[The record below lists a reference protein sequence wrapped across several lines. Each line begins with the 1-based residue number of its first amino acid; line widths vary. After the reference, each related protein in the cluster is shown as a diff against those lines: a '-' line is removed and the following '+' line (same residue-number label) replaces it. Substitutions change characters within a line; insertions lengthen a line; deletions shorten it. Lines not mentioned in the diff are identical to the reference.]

1 VSLALVVTLT
11 RAYPE
16 EPPGIEVRW
25 DGLEEGLSESRY
37 PELYGVLQR
46 QVRSNSPSSL
56 LFPSNVTVSQS
67 SLYACVRAR
76 ELIQARENL
85 GSFIISEIIETARAW
100 LIGAWH
106 LTSCRA
112 TSSS

>member
-25 DGLEEGLSESRY
+25 DGLEQGLSESRY

-46 QVRSNSPSSL
+46 QVR
-56 LFPSNVTVSQS
+56 
-67 SLYACVRAR
+67 
-76 ELIQARENL
+76 
-85 GSFIISEIIETARAW
+85 
-100 LIGAWH
+100 
-106 LTSCRA
+106 
-112 TSSS
+112 